1 MVTVRSAIQ
10 VGFRLVNKN
19 KKLLVVPLI
28 WELTRALLLLGGF
41 SLGSPWPLEPR
52 FFVRFAIPASWPSFD
67 QVLPSPVLSPD
78 FAPLLTGRLKGIEGW
93 FLGAVLLYSL
103 FDSLARGWFLVALQD
118 AFAGQKVQ
126 LRAALRKS
134 FRYLNQFFILR
145 LLVLVALLLVTALAK
160 RFPYL
165 PQGFWDM
172 VLALGAIAITFVDL
186 VILYGNTPMPSALFR
201 GIGILGKV
209 GTPVLSFLI
218 WGSVINAALS
228 VPLNWTVGF
237 FPAFVIADGLF
248 MYAGIVLSAG
258 LMYLFTTSLLT
269 QREG

>member
-1 MVTVRSAIQ
+1 MVSVRSAIQ
-10 VGFRLVNKN
+10 VGFHLVNKN
-19 KKLLVVPLI
+19 KRLLIIPLA
-28 WELTRALLLLGGF
+28 WELIRALLLLAGF
-41 SLGSPWPLEPR
+41 SLGSPWPPEPR

-67 QVLPSPVLSPD
+67 QILPGPVLSPD
-78 FAPLLTGRLKGIEGW
+78 FAFLLTGRLAGKEGW
-93 FLGAVLLYSL
+93 FLGAVLLYAF
-103 FDSLARGWFLVALQD
+103 FDSLARGWFLVALRD

-126 LRAALRKS
+126 LITAFRKS
-134 FRYLNQFFILR
+134 VTYLNQFFILR
-145 LLVLVALLLVTALAK
+145 LLVLVGLLLVTALAM

-172 VLALGAIAITFVDL
+172 VMALGAIGVTFVDL
-186 VILYGNTPMPSALFR
+186 VILYGDTPMPSALFR

-209 GTPVLSFLI
+209 GTPVVSFLI

-228 VPLNWTVGF
+228 VPLNWAVGF

-248 MYAGIVLSAG
+248 MYAGVVLSAG

-269 QREG
+269 HREG